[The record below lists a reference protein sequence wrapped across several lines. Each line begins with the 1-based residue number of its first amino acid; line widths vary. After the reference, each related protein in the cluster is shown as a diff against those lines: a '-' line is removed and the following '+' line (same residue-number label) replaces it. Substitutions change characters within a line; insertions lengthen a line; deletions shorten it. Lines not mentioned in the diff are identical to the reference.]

1 VIVAHHMGED
11 FLPALAAG
19 GAAAVPVYLVV
30 LRARLS
36 RIARTFRRQK
46 APR

>member
-11 FLPALAAG
+11 LLLTLVAG
-19 GAAAVPVYLVV
+19 GAAVVPAYLVIV
-30 LRARLS
+30 RARLS
-36 RIARTFRRQK
+36 RIARAFRRQK